1 MSRKPRIT
9 GFARFLIA
17 LVVIAP
23 LAYLGASY
31 ANGEDGVENIKEMIG
46 IGDGSSS
53 TTSPRTSSSDDQA
66 EEVADLE
73 KEIKRLKKE
82 NRKLKDELNEREE
95 EIEELRK

>member
-9 GFARFLIA
+9 GFARFIIA
-17 LVVIAP
+17 LVFIAP

-31 ANGEDGVENIKEMIG
+31 ANGEDGFQNIKNMLG
-46 IGDGSSS
+46 IGDGSS
-53 TTSPRTSSSDDQA
+53 TTNTRSASSSDDSS
-66 EEVADLE
+66 EEIADLE

-95 EIEELRK
+95 EIEALKE

>member
-17 LVVIAP
+17 LVFIAP

-31 ANGEDGVENIKEMIG
+31 ANGEDGVENIKNMLG

-53 TTSPRTSSSDDQA
+53 TTTPRASSSADQG
-66 EEVADLE
+66 EEIADLE
-73 KEIKRLKKE
+73 KEIKRLQKE

-95 EIEELRK
+95 EIEALKE

>member
-17 LVVIAP
+17 LIIIAP
-23 LAYLGASY
+23 LAYLGASF
-31 ANGEDGVENIKEMIG
+31 ANGEDGVQNIKNMLG

-53 TTSPRTSSSDDQA
+53 TTTRSVTPSDNQG
-66 EEVADLE
+66 EEIADLE
-73 KEIKRLKKE
+73 KEIKRLQKE

-95 EIEELRK
+95 EIEALKE